1 MSQEVIPH
9 LFRTEYAKIVSVLV
23 RSFGIDQIAVAED
36 IASDTFLRAAETWSQ
51 KGIPENPTGWLYRVA
66 KNKTTD
72 LVRKNAVFKNSVE
85 KNLKTATISD
95 DAEHELDLSAE
106 NISDSQL
113 AMIFVTCDPCNAMES
128 RIALAL
134 NLLCGFGVNEIASAF
149 LSNREVIYKRLQ
161 RAKAKLKEE
170 KIKIISPDATTVAER
185 LPSVLLTLYLLFN
198 EGYLATNK
206 DLIIQNELC
215 YEAMRLAS
223 LLLQQ
228 ESTATSEVYALLS
241 LMCFQASRFDART
254 SANGEAILYADQDP
268 SLWNQDLIAQG
279 KYFLEKSSEAK
290 VLTRYHLEA
299 SIASWHSFKVD
310 SKIKWEAILRL
321 YNELLI
327 IEYSP
332 VAALNRT
339 YALSQARGKEE
350 AIIEAEKISLDGNLW
365 YHALL
370 GDLYQ
375 DVDNQK
381 AIHHLKKALQL
392 ATSSSDKKILSGKLA
407 RCLPG

>member
-1 MSQEVIPH
+1 MQQEIIPH

-23 RSFGIDQIAVAED
+23 RSFGIDQIAIAED

-51 KGIPENPTGWLYRVA
+51 KGVPENPSAWLYRVA

-72 LVRKNAVFKNSVE
+72 LIRKNAVFKKSVE
-85 KNLKTATISD
+85 KNLKASNNAYAITP
-95 DAEHELDLSAE
+95 ELDLSPQ
-106 NISDSQL
+106 NITDSQL
-113 AMIFVTCDPCNAMES
+113 AMIFVACDPCNPLES

-161 RAKAKLKEE
+161 RAKTKLKEE
-170 KIKIISPDATTVAER
+170 NIQIIAPDATAVSER

-223 LLLQQ
+223 LLLNH
-228 ESTATSEVYALLS
+228 ESTASSPVYALLS
-241 LMCFQASRFDART
+241 LMCFQVSRFDART
-254 SANGEAILYADQDP
+254 TENGEAILYADQDP

-299 SIASWHSFKVD
+299 SIASWHTFKVD
-310 SKIKWEAILRL
+310 SKTKWEAILRL

-339 YALSQARGKEE
+339 FALSKVRGKEE
-350 AIIEAEKISLDGNLW
+350 AIIEAEKISLEGNLW

-370 GDLYQ
+370 GELYQ
-375 DVDNQK
+375 GVDNTQ
-381 AIHHLKKALQL
+381 AIQHLKKALQL
-392 ATSSSDKKILSGKLA
+392 ATSSSDKKILSGKLD
-407 RCLPG
+407 LYNKG